1 MQLQQRHMA
10 GSRSRSVVG
19 ASLAADTEAKAEA
32 VVGRR
37 RAEGCRQ
44 RSCLR
49 LRAGAGAGDGAVA
62 G

>member
-32 VVGRR
+32 VVGR
-37 RAEGCRQ
+37 AEGCRQ